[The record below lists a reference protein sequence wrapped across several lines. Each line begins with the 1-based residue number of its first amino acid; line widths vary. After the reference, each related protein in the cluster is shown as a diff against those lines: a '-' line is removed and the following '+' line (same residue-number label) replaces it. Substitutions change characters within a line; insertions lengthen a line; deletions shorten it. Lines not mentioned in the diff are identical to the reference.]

1 MKNPKPSVGVISWK
15 CQGGLQMVGITGLEA
30 AFGEKRLWYF
40 HLLSSVHFLSGKAS
54 EYCDSAQR
62 WHIAIAIV
70 FSMRGKCWWGTV
82 PTFLFFYSAV
92 TCLWRKLNFQKVWVF
107 VLFATDEDKPLQ
119 TLYSEALTA
128 WFNLN
133 PILLILIVAPL
144 CSGKASLQSTGKWE
158 NEFQLQLFQTFP
170 RVPWAYLFQIQRQNN

>member
-40 HLLSSVHFLSGKAS
+40 HLLSLCALPLWQSQWILWFSTEVA
-54 EYCDSAQR
+54 YC
-62 WHIAIAIV
+62 HCHCV
-70 FSMRGKCWWGTV
+70 FYEREVLMRNCAN
-82 PTFLFFYSAV
+82 FSFFYSAV

>member
-1 MKNPKPSVGVISWK
+1 MSRWASNGGNHRAGGSLWRKEVTIFPSAVPPCTSSLVKPVNIVIQHRGGILPLPLCFLWEGSADEEL
-15 CQGGLQMVGITGLEA
+15 CQ
-30 AFGEKRLWYF
+30 
-40 HLLSSVHFLSGKAS
+40 
-54 EYCDSAQR
+54 
-62 WHIAIAIV
+62 
-70 FSMRGKCWWGTV
+70 
-82 PTFLFFYSAV
+82 LFFFFNSAV

>member
-1 MKNPKPSVGVISWK
+1 MKKAQFSKGVG
-15 CQGGLQMVGITGLEA
+15 G
-30 AFGEKRLWYF
+30 
-40 HLLSSVHFLSGKAS
+40 
-54 EYCDSAQR
+54 
-62 WHIAIAIV
+62 
-70 FSMRGKCWWGTV
+70 
-82 PTFLFFYSAV
+82 FF
-92 TCLWRKLNFQKVWVF
+92 
-107 VLFATDEDKPLQ
+107 FATDEDKPLQ

-144 CSGKASLQSTGKWE
+144 CEGKASLQSTGKWE